1 VSSRI
6 RARLAAVLVLLL
18 LAGCG
23 SARGSTADD
32 PLLVA
37 AASDL
42 QPAFRELGERYT
54 QQTGRPVTFT
64 FGSSGQLAQ
73 QLANGAPYDVF
84 ASADVRYVEQV
95 LAAGR
100 GEVGT
105 QAEYALGRLAI
116 WSRDE
121 PVRLDQLAEPRFGRI
136 ALANPEHAPYGRAA
150 EQALSSAGALD
161 PDRLVFGEN
170 VTDTL
175 RLATSGNADVAVV
188 ALSVAQTAEGHVTP
202 VPAAAHE
209 PLRQALVVTGRPA
222 AATLFAGLVTSD
234 MGRAVLARHGFA
246 PPQRG

>member
-1 VSSRI
+1 VRT
-6 RARLAAVLVLLL
+6 RATRLVAPLVALL

-23 SARGSTADD
+23 SAQGSASDG

-42 QPAFRELGERYT
+42 QPAFRELGEIYT
-54 QQTGRPVTFT
+54 EQTGRPVTFT

-73 QLANGAPYDVF
+73 QLANGAPYELF
-84 ASADVRYVEQV
+84 ASADVRYVDQV

-100 GEVGT
+100 GEAGSK
-105 QAEYALGRLAI
+105 AEYALGRLAV
-116 WSRDE
+116 WAQDE
-121 PVRLDQLAEPRFGRI
+121 PVALDQLVEPRFGRI

-150 EQALSSAGALD
+150 EQALSSVGALD

-188 ALSVAQTAEGHVTP
+188 ALSVAQAAGGHVTP
-202 VPAAAHE
+202 VPAEAHE

-222 AATLFAGLVTSD
+222 VAAPFADLVTSAE
-234 MGRAVLARHGFA
+234 GRAVLARHGFA
-246 PPQRG
+246 PPQGG

>member
-1 VSSRI
+1 VR
-6 RARLAAVLVLLL
+6 RLAAALAGLLL
-18 LAGCG
+18 LPGCG
-23 SARGSTADD
+23 SAQGSTAND

-54 QQTGRPVTFT
+54 EQTGRPVTFT

-84 ASADVRYVEQV
+84 ASADVRYVDQV

-100 GEVGT
+100 GEVSSK
-105 QAEYALGRLAI
+105 AEYAVGRLAV

-121 PVRLDQLAEPRFGRI
+121 PVSLDQLADSRFGLI

-150 EQALSSAGALD
+150 EQALTSAGALD

-188 ALSVAQTAEGHVTP
+188 ALSVARTAGGHVTP
-202 VPAAAHE
+202 VPAEAHE
-209 PLRQALVVTGRPA
+209 PLRQALVVTSRPD
-222 AATLFAGLVTSD
+222 AATPFAELVTSD

-246 PPQRG
+246 PPQGG

>member
-1 VSSRI
+1 MK
-6 RARLAAVLVLLL
+6 ALAAAALLVL

-23 SARGSTADD
+23 SAQGSTAAD

-37 AASDL
+37 AAADL
-42 QPAFRELGERYT
+42 LPAFRELGERYT
-54 QQTGRPVTFT
+54 EQTGRPVTFT

-73 QLANGAPYDVF
+73 QLANGAPYELF
-84 ASADVRYVEQV
+84 ASADVRYVDQV

-100 GEVGT
+100 GEAST
-105 QAEYALGRLAI
+105 KAEYALGRLAV
-116 WSRDE
+116 WSRDA
-121 PVRLDQLAEPRFGRI
+121 PVALDQLAEPRFGRI

-150 EQALSSAGALD
+150 EQALRSAGALD

-188 ALSVAQTAEGHVTP
+188 ALSVARTAGGHVTP

-209 PLRQALVVTGRPA
+209 PLRQALVVTGRPDA
-222 AATLFAGLVTSD
+222 AAPFAELVTSHE
-234 MGRAVLARHGFA
+234 GRAVLARHGFA
-246 PPQRG
+246 PPQGS